1 MGGGQGLLLRGTVL
15 PQRAWVLWAPRR
27 GAGHRSGKERVP
39 EYIGDWEGGLGLVL
53 RGRVLLWRGWVLW
66 APCPPVGPGAGE
78 HGASEGVGL
87 RLCW

>member
-1 MGGGQGLLLRGTVL
+1 MAEV
-15 PQRAWVLWAPRR
+15 
-27 GAGHRSGKERVP
+27 GALGPVSSTGHRRGKERVP